1 MLHYLLSRH
10 PKAGVRPGALIDD
23 HRECV
28 ERLPLT
34 IYRMDFGGDSDTLE
48 RVDDALES
56 ALDVPDQHDH
66 RLSWLHFEGDVYA
79 ADLERLGHAFHL
91 HPLALEDVLNVG
103 QRPKLDAYRYSVFAC
118 LALPVTADE
127 EPLFQQVSLFVGEDF
142 VLSFHAGSH
151 DVFAA
156 VRQRIH
162 QAQGRIAHAESD
174 YLAYCLADVVVDT
187 SFEVLAGYNDR
198 LEALEDEI
206 FENTARDMISVI
218 HEMRRRL
225 IGMKKVLRG
234 QSEMLLRWVGLDHG
248 LIHDDN
254 RPYFRDVE
262 DHARRVLD
270 LAEGY
275 FETAGALLDTH
286 LSLASTRLNEIMRML
301 TLIATIFM
309 PLSFIAGI
317 YGMNFDTKSPWN
329 MPELGWRFGYP
340 AVIGVMTALVI
351 GMLIYFRRRK
361 WL

>member
-10 PKAGVRPGALIDD
+10 PRPGERPGALVDAYPVAD
-23 HRECV
+23 AAC
-28 ERLPLT
+28 PLT
-34 IYRMDFGGDSDTLE
+34 VYRMDFGGESETLE
-48 RVDDALES
+48 RVDDELNAALVAPE
-56 ALDVPDQHDH
+56 QHDH
-66 RLSWLHFEGDVYA
+66 RLTWLHFEGDIRA
-79 ADLERLGHAFHL
+79 ADIERLGEAFHL

-118 LALPVTADE
+118 LALPVIRDE
-127 EPLFQQVSLFVGEDF
+127 QPTFQQVSVFVGEGF
-142 VLSFHAGSH
+142 VLSFHDGNH

-156 VRQRIH
+156 VRHRIH
-162 QAQGRIAHAESD
+162 EAQGRIVHAESD

-206 FENTARDMISVI
+206 FDNPARDMIGVI
-218 HEMRRRL
+218 HDLRRRL
-225 IGMKKVLRG
+225 IGMKKILRS
-234 QSEMLLRWVGLDHG
+234 QSEMLVRWVGLDHG

-262 DHARRVLD
+262 DHSRRVLD

-275 FETAGALLDTH
+275 FETAASLLDTH
-286 LSLASTRLNEIMRML
+286 LSLASTRLNDVMRML

-309 PLSFIAGI
+309 PLSFIAGV
-317 YGMNFDTKSPWN
+317 YGMNFNTNSPWN

-340 AVIGVMTALVI
+340 VVIGAMALLVAA
-351 GMLIYFRRRK
+351 MLIYFRRRR